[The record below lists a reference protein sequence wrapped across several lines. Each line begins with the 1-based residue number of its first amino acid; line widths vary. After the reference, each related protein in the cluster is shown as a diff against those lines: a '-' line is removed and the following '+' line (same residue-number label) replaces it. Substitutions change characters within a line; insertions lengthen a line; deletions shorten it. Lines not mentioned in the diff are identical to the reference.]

1 MKKDIFWLPGSR
13 PSFWQQYV
21 YMYAYVYGDIETCK
35 AQSRHITLGA
45 IEVLQMNWDTNQ
57 SLFPLTVYPC
67 QTPGLYYV

>member
-45 IEVLQMNWDTNQ
+45 IEVLQMELKPKNET
-57 SLFPLTVYPC
+57 
-67 QTPGLYYV
+67 